1 MPASTFAR
9 SLWACAGKTDKR
21 GWRYVTD
28 RPPPGRGLA
37 SRFTNGVRITTRLGA
52 TCHLSPT
59 DPEQFVEHVVNA
71 MGDR

>member
-1 MPASTFAR
+1 MRASTLAR

-28 RPPPGRGLA
+28 RPPLGRGLA
-37 SRFTNGVRITTRLGA
+37 NRFTSGVRITTRLGA
-52 TCHLSPT
+52 TCYLSPT
-59 DPEQFVEHVVNA
+59 DPGRFVEHAVNA